1 MNNQKGVSKKIVL
14 VIIALVII
22 GGAVFMSMANKASV
36 VPADWKT
43 FTGKGF
49 TMQYPETLG
58 TSYITPTE
66 WPPRAQLFAGNPT
79 CNEGGSEM
87 SEAGETKNV
96 EINNHPYC
104 MAKKT
109 EGAAGSTYSQYVY
122 AFSKGE
128 NKAGVLTFALR
139 FVQCGNF
146 DEPKK
151 TECEKER
158 AKFDIENIID
168 LMAQSIVTSTAA
180 STTVQ

>member
-1 MNNQKGVSKKIVL
+1 MKKRTLGIIL
-14 VIIALVII
+14 VICLAAVGII
-22 GGAVFMSMANKASV
+22 FGIGTNRD

-66 WPPRAQLFAGNPT
+66 WPPKVQLFAGNPT
-79 CNEGGSEM
+79 CNESGSET
-87 SEAGETKNV
+87 SEAGETKSI

-104 MAKKT
+104 VAKKT

-151 TECEKER
+151 TECETER
-158 AKFDIENIID
+158 VKFDVEAIVD
-168 LMAQSIVTSTAA
+168 LMAQSIVVTSA
-180 STTVQ
+180 TTTGE